1 MLFKMILKTAVA
13 LVIAAILGSGLVA
26 FSHQVT
32 YKKILSNQRAAL
44 VHSLS
49 VLISHD
55 IYDNDLVNDIA
66 YFQDENLLGSDT
78 PTVIYRARLQ
88 QHPAAAVLSIVA
100 PAGYNGKIHLLV
112 GIDYDGTLIGVRVIS
127 HQETP
132 GLGDMI
138 DARRSNWIL
147 SFNGLSLNN
156 LTRKAWNVKR
166 DGGVFDQ
173 FSGATITPRA
183 VVKAVHNGLL
193 FYENHKTEIFE
204 AETPSIVQSQQ

>member
-1 MLFKMILKTAVA
+1 MLFKMIIKTAIA

-32 YKKILSNQRAAL
+32 YEKIISNQRAAL
-44 VHSLS
+44 VRSLN

-55 IYDNDLVNDIA
+55 LYDNDLVKDIA
-66 YFQDENLLGSDT
+66 YFQDENLLGSDN
-78 PTVIYRARLQ
+78 PTAVYRARLQ
-88 QHPAAAVLSIVA
+88 GHPTAAVLSPVA
-100 PAGYNGKIHLLV
+100 PDGYNGRINFLV
-112 GIDYDGTLIGVRVIS
+112 GIDYDGTLIGVRVVS

-166 DGGVFDQ
+166 DGGIFDQ

-183 VVKAVHNGLL
+183 VVKAVHNALL
-193 FYENHKTEIFE
+193 FYEKHKTEIFE
-204 AETPSIVQSQQ
+204 ADIASTAQSSE